1 MSRRSDS
8 RLTAGLQRRVSH
20 AMLRKSAFALS
31 FCLAANSLPAEEQ
44 SASAISREVTDVF
57 AHACRAVVKI
67 HGVDEHS
74 DIYGTG
80 FFVDPTGTLYTSY
93 TVCGEAANFTID
105 YDGKKYPARQILADV
120 RSGMAIL

>member
-8 RLTAGLQRRVSH
+8 RLTRGIVGLSQTVV
-20 AMLRKSAFALS
+20 AAVAA
-31 FCLAANSLPAEEQ
+31 CLAIPPLGAEEQ
-44 SASAISREVTDVF
+44 SASSISREVKDVF
-57 AHACRAVVKI
+57 ARASRAVVKI

-93 TVCGEAANFTID
+93 TVGGEAENFTVEFA
-105 YDGKKYPARQILADV
+105 GKKYPAKQ
-120 RSGMAIL
+120 